1 MKTGASR
8 RLASGIA
15 SIAVLLLFP
24 ACTTRIVS
32 HPALG
37 SAPAR
42 GIAYNLPATELTY
55 RMTFRLTDCGGGIE
69 ITETALEH
77 RVVPDRAVGTYLID
91 SSRFGSL
98 SKTIPLAKI
107 TVEGGLLTGIT
118 YEAKDSTKDI
128 IKSGATLVG
137 EVVSAVLP
145 VQLPSLGS
153 ALSLLTATRSLNQ
166 ERMIRS
172 FQFKGDI
179 RTPGPRGVN
188 VNLCNQTAR
197 DGLDEYRFLQGHL
210 KDMKR
215 NLYEAEAELAGK
227 REGTTAKVRDLESIV
242 KKTKDRL
249 AELDAF
255 LTLQYRVPIPVEAK
269 KCDTF
274 GDIAFNGAPF
284 SRWFG
289 DGEHSDVL
297 TKQLAAWTAENKLSW
312 TIGDCRPRPGDDGKE
327 TPPEGLYYRI
337 PAQCRLEIT
346 KDAFVSTH
354 SVELMQCG
362 RLAALELRNGAFQ
375 DNSHRVEFDPVTGEI
390 KMFEFRD
397 NTARAAEALG
407 GADEAAKKAASP
419 GK

>member
-8 RLASGIA
+8 RLVSAIV

-24 ACTTRIVS
+24 SCTTRIVS
-32 HPALG
+32 HPAEDT
-37 SAPAR
+37 APAR
-42 GIAYNLPATELTY
+42 GIAYHLPATELTY

-77 RVVPDRAVGTYLID
+77 RVVPDRAAGTYLID

-172 FQFKGDI
+172 FQFKGDN
-179 RTPGPRGVN
+179 RAPGLRG
-188 VNLCNQTAR
+188 VNLCNQAAR
-197 DGLDEYRFLQGHL
+197 DSLDEYRFLQGHL

-215 NLYEAEAELAGK
+215 KLYEAETELAGK
-227 REGTTAKVRDLESIV
+227 GEGSAAKVRDLEAIV

-255 LTLQYRVPIPVEAK
+255 LTLQYRVLIPVEAK
-269 KCDTF
+269 KCDAF
-274 GDIAFNGAPF
+274 GDIAFDGAPF

-289 DGEHSDVL
+289 GGEHGDVL
-297 TKQLAAWTAENKLSW
+297 AKQLAAWTAENKLSW
-312 TIGDCRPRPGDDGKE
+312 TIGDCRPRPVDGGKE
-327 TPPEGLYYRI
+327 KPPEGLYYRI

-354 SVELMQCG
+354 MVELMQCG
-362 RLAALELRNGAFQ
+362 RLAALEIKNGAFQ

-390 KMFEFRD
+390 KTFEFRD
-397 NTARAAEALG
+397 NTTRAAEALG
-407 GADEAAKKAASP
+407 GADEAAKKAAGP
-419 GK
+419 AK